1 MVQPFRKMKIIIVLR
16 NIGPY
21 HQSRFESLVNSNLK
35 VYAFETRPKSKEYL
49 WTSSNSCK
57 YQVIKFPQSISP
69 EKDISNKEI
78 DSFYK
83 KHISLIKPNA
93 IISVGWADRSYQRLL
108 IYANSKEIPCVIVS
122 DSILKTEKNKRRFFL
137 KEILKKII
145 LRGYSSAFVAGKES
159 KDYLIKLGFKEEKI
173 FYPWDVVDNIFFEK
187 LTSKSK
193 KSEYKYFLCVSRL
206 LERKNLFNLIKSF
219 SNYQKEGGIWGLKIV
234 GSGNLYLKLKKYAD
248 NLITNEKIEIINWL
262 QIYDLVNYYKNA
274 SAFILPSYFD
284 NWGLVVNEAISSGL
298 PCIVSQNCGCAVDLI
313 KNNVTGFVFN
323 PNKNYELQNYMK
335 KVESLTKDEKLRMV
349 SLART
354 NLKNYD
360 LDIFSKNLKKA
371 IVFSIKNP
379 KKSLI
384 SSLLLRLVSNICS

>member
-1 MVQPFRKMKIIIVLR
+1 MKIIIVLR

-21 HQSRFESLVNSNLK
+21 HQSRFESLVNEKLK
-35 VYAFETRPKSKEYL
+35 LYVFETRPESQEYL
-49 WTSSNSCK
+49 WSSSNSYK
-57 YQVIKFPQSISP
+57 YQVIKFPKSISP

-78 DSFYK
+78 DCFYK
-83 KHISLIKPNA
+83 KNISLIKPDA
-93 IISVGWADRSYQRLL
+93 IISVGWSDRSYQRLL
-108 IYANSKEIPCVIVS
+108 LYSNSKNIPCIVVS
-122 DSILKTEKNKRRFFL
+122 DSIIKTEKNKRRFFL

-159 KDYLIKLGFKEEKI
+159 KEYLINLGFEDEKI
-173 FYPWDVVDNIFFEK
+173 FHPWDVVDNSFFEK
-187 LTSKSK
+187 VNSISQ
-193 KSEYKYFLCVSRL
+193 KSEDKFFLCVSRL

-219 SNYQKEGGIWGLKIV
+219 SNYQKEGGIWGLKII

-248 NLITNEKIEIINWL
+248 EIKNQEKIEIINWL
-262 QIYDLVNYYKNA
+262 QIDDLVHYYKNA
-274 SAFILPSYFD
+274 SGFILPSYFD

-313 KNNVTGFVFN
+313 KNNETGFVFN
-323 PNKNYELQNYMK
+323 PNNNYELQKYMK
-335 KVESLTKDEKLRMV
+335 KVENQTKDEQIKMI

-379 KKSLI
+379 RKSLI
-384 SSLLLRLVSNICS
+384 SSLLLRVVSKICL